1 MISTFKKAVMINA
14 RGKAK
19 SAADHAMSQRVIVP
33 HFEIYSSPTISISDI
48 RKRRFN
54 LIDRK

>member
-1 MISTFKKAVMINA
+1 MISVFKKAVMINT
-14 RGKAK
+14 RGEAK
-19 SAADHAMSQRVIVP
+19 SAVDHAMSQRVIIP
-33 HFEIYSSPTISISDI
+33 DFEIYSSPTISISDI

>member
-1 MISTFKKAVMINA
+1 MISVFNKAVMINA
-14 RGKAK
+14 RGKANN
-19 SAADHAMSQRVIVP
+19 ALNHAMSQRVIIP
-33 HFEIYSSPTISISDI
+33 EFEIYSSPTISISDI